1 MDGLPGRGAPG
12 RYIDGYNLY
21 YSRLRGTAFKWLD
34 IVALFRDR
42 ILQVQDPSAQ
52 VTRVKFFTAPIKANY
67 ARHGQASEH
76 AQAQYHRALTAKYP
90 ELVQEPK
97 AFTSPYMREVGLA
110 GWLTLAIGGQR
121 RRPEG

>member
-1 MDGLPGRGAPG
+1 MVAAPLKKTAI
-12 RYIDGYNLY
+12 YIDGYNLY

-97 AFTSPYMREVGLA
+97 AFTSSG
-110 GWLTLAIGGQR
+110 R
-121 RRPEG
+121 RRCPPIARVNHPARPTSRMYG